1 MCAQHGRT
9 LALSPA
15 GGLDGSTPD
24 GQINDNRGL
33 SGQGLS
39 RLRAR
44 THWPHSARGTHIRWQ
59 LEDEITMGTIAKTE
73 NTWQEDA
80 LTALA
85 IQAFCGL
92 GLPRQDAAD
101 VVRVLV
107 MADLFGL
114 STHGL
119 SRIESYGERLQLGGI
134 NAQAKITVQ
143 SPAPALRLIDGD
155 NGVGPLVG
163 MHALRAAMDA
173 ASQCGVGVAFARGS
187 NHFGPISPYSLIG
200 AEKGYASIIGSN
212 ATTTIAPWGGSDAR
226 LGNSPLGFGVPNP
239 GGKPFLLDMAMS
251 VVARAKI
258 RNAFKR
264 GESIPD
270 TWATDAQGRPTTDPR
285 TALDG
290 FLLPIGGHKGYGL
303 ALLVDLFAG
312 LLSNAAYLTHVQSWV
327 DAPDA
332 PQNLGHFFILIDT
345 RRLGSTEWL
354 VRRMQDFAAILHDSP
369 AADPM
374 HPVIVPGEIEL
385 EKMAMQR
392 ESGIVLDAAVVAL
405 LEHYAARAST

>member
-1 MCAQHGRT
+1 
-9 LALSPA
+9 
-15 GGLDGSTPD
+15 
-24 GQINDNRGL
+24 
-33 SGQGLS
+33 
-39 RLRAR
+39 
-44 THWPHSARGTHIRWQ
+44 
-59 LEDEITMGTIAKTE
+59 MGTIAKTE